1 LTCCRRRAKVK
12 TQKEIDMYR
21 KEYTEK
27 LMEIYDLK
35 TQILSEYDRWE
46 TFMNYPDEETKI
58 KIDKT
63 IEQLKACRDMLYS

>member
-1 LTCCRRRAKVK
+1 
-12 TQKEIDMYR
+12 MYR